1 MVCLPL
7 WSARRDPGRLQ
18 NVLGAR
24 SISKNAGNEVL
35 PPVRKRILI
44 LFGLKKRLRTHFQR
58 FLRALAAVYC
68 GQGAKAPPTAL
79 RSASHH
85 LPSEK
90 RNMQQRPHSNSPH
103 VSANLWSECETAR
116 KSPFGDD
123 LANALYKHTFYQS
136 LVTGSKT
143 LSCGNLSHPIYNVSK
158 ASEKS
163 VRSSNLLSSVSGVFS
178 ARLSLCPL

>member
-1 MVCLPL
+1 MAGITECAVARNNIKGGKETCPGVVHIGTCFPPCYSSLSAVRNACAVAGVQAMVCLPL

-44 LFGLKKRLRTHFQR
+44 LFGLKKRLRPHFQR

-79 RSASHH
+79 RAKSHH
-85 LPSEK
+85 LKREK
-90 RNMQQRPHSNSPH
+90 RNMQRPHSQN
-103 VSANLWSECETAR
+103 AARECE
-116 KSPFGDD
+116 
-123 LANALYKHTFYQS
+123 
-136 LVTGSKT
+136 
-143 LSCGNLSHPIYNVSK
+143 
-158 ASEKS
+158 
-163 VRSSNLLSSVSGVFS
+163 
-178 ARLSLCPL
+178 PLERMR

>member
-7 WSARRDPGRLQ
+7 WSARRDPWRLQ

-44 LFGLKKRLRTHFQR
+44 LFGLKKRLRPHFQR

-79 RSASHH
+79 RVKSHH
-85 LPSEK
+85 LKREN
-90 RNMQQRPHSNSPH
+90 RNMQRPHSKN
-103 VSANLWSECETAR
+103 AARECE
-116 KSPFGDD
+116 
-123 LANALYKHTFYQS
+123 
-136 LVTGSKT
+136 
-143 LSCGNLSHPIYNVSK
+143 
-158 ASEKS
+158 
-163 VRSSNLLSSVSGVFS
+163 
-178 ARLSLCPL
+178 PLERMR